1 MQCHAHT
8 FFMLTACICFI
19 CRSAS
24 KGFSTSTASR
34 CEPTV
39 ARDCLQRP
47 GPCICIYIGYV
58 KPLDSCMHAF
68 FMRECMHPSA
78 LSLASAEC
86 GRRHREYAQM
96 HRICSAGAFE
106 QDPKSKPL
114 QVDMSDNTNIA
125 NVNAWPTVSGSSVVG
140 KIKIRSSGYAETSQH
155 APDMHLQPASLPP

>member
-1 MQCHAHT
+1 MQSSILKPPLPCTLLLPAAFVEDGHTTKQASESTRQGMRTSLSMQCHAHV

-47 GPCICIYIGYV
+47 GPCICIYIGYM
-58 KPLDSCMHAF
+58 KPLDSCIHAF

-78 LSLASAEC
+78 LSLAWAVC
-86 GRRHREYAQM
+86 GRRHRECPNAQDLQCR
-96 HRICSAGAFE
+96 RIR
-106 QDPKSKPL
+106 
-114 QVDMSDNTNIA
+114 V
-125 NVNAWPTVSGSSVVG
+125 
-140 KIKIRSSGYAETSQH
+140 
-155 APDMHLQPASLPP
+155 